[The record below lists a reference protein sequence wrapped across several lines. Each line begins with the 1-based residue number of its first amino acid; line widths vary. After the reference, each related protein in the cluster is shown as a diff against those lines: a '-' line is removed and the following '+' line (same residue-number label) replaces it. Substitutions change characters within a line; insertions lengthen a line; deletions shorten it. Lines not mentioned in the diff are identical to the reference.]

1 MNNQAKKK
9 THFMYSSAVEPA
21 LANRKLEEKQKL
33 LIDDIRADTILEEKT
48 GENDSFE
55 RDNSAL
61 PDEIQEG

>member
-33 LIDDIRADTILEEKT
+33 LIDDIRAGIILEEKT

-55 RDNSAL
+55 RENSAL
-61 PDEIQEG
+61 PGELQEG

>member
-55 RDNSAL
+55 RDNSGL